1 MTRTIKYQESKAERK
16 REREKIGRLRDQR
29 ITPGTKDRYEAALQ
43 QVAAF
48 AGVSVPRLL
57 ASSGLDDLLS
67 SFIEKLWEDGDTK
80 TMASYALASVQ
91 YHRPAIKGHLQQS
104 WKLLSLWTKLEQP
117 MTPNCCWPSRGCYF
131 GGNGLASPTLP
142 LWASVACSAQAK
154 CFTYAAKMWC
164 YRAIRIKRQC
174 FSCMIQKQH
183 NGICFCRKRSSYAK
197 RWGSKA

>member
-67 SFIEKLWEDGDTK
+67 SFIEKGTPRPWPAMRWHQFSIT
-80 TMASYALASVQ
+80 AL
-91 YHRPAIKGHLQQS
+91 R
-104 WKLLSLWTKLEQP
+104 
-117 MTPNCCWPSRGCYF
+117 
-131 GGNGLASPTLP
+131 
-142 LWASVACSAQAK
+142 
-154 CFTYAAKMWC
+154 
-164 YRAIRIKRQC
+164 
-174 FSCMIQKQH
+174 
-183 NGICFCRKRSSYAK
+183 
-197 RWGSKA
+197 